1 MRTRIRSGGELRSL
15 LPFLA
20 AWLMRMLVQGVESGA
35 GERRR
40 WRDVVGRLSAR
51 TSRSLIFCNSLIFC
65 RLASPSHCSMLLGTT
80 SAPWLD
86 LVSPERRSGLPRPP
100 QLQ

>member
-51 TSRSLIFCNSLIFC
+51 TSRSLIFCT
-65 RLASPSHCSMLLGTT
+65 LASPSHCSMLLGTT

-86 LVSPERRSGLPRPP
+86 LVSPETQWLASPASATMKKS
-100 QLQ
+100 